1 MAQILSDQWSDTV
14 RDVSPPT
21 LEHALELLQRWRSE
35 LSLSGRERSTLAGTM
50 TNLDRQ
56 MQRLRD
62 RRLRVAVFGRVGVGK
77 SSLVN
82 ALAGE
87 ALLATDVAHGCTRL
101 QKAVAWPQP
110 IPGLK
115 GVELVD
121 TPGIDEVSAEA
132 RARLA
137 ARVALQSDLVLL
149 VLDADISRVEL
160 DALDSLV
167 ASGKPV
173 LPVLNRSDCWSE
185 QERLSL
191 LASIRRRISDHCG
204 PTAGLSLRSPVAVA
218 AAPRQASLLQDGR
231 VRSKMQPARVDA
243 LHQVLIELL
252 SAQGAPLL
260 ALNALRQADRLQRQ
274 IEQGRLQR
282 RRRDA
287 QSLIGRFAALKAT
300 GVAANPLVIVDLAGG
315 LACDTALVMQL
326 CQLYDLPM
334 GGPAARRLLQ
344 RLSGHN
350 ALIGG
355 AQLGIQAALAGIRQ
369 LLMAAVPFTAGL
381 SLAPAAPVAIAQ
393 AALAVHTTRRTGRLT
408 ARWLLEQQG
417 RGRRSQP
424 VPASLLRHLAGSDP
438 TLRLLLND
446 WPHHSQRNSIAD
458 VLP

>member
-1 MAQILSDQWSDTV
+1 M
-14 RDVSPPT
+14 
-21 LEHALELLQRWRSE
+21 
-35 LSLSGRERSTLAGTM
+35 
-50 TNLDRQ
+50 
-56 MQRLRD
+56 
-62 RRLRVAVFGRVGVGK
+62 
-77 SSLVN
+77 
-82 ALAGE
+82 
-87 ALLATDVAHGCTRL
+87 
-101 QKAVAWPQP
+101 
-110 IPGLK
+110 
-115 GVELVD
+115 
-121 TPGIDEVSAEA
+121 
-132 RARLA
+132 
-137 ARVALQSDLVLL
+137 
-149 VLDADISRVEL
+149 
-160 DALDSLV
+160 
-167 ASGKPV
+167 
-173 LPVLNRSDCWSE
+173 
-185 QERLSL
+185 
-191 LASIRRRISDHCG
+191 
-204 PTAGLSLRSPVAVA
+204 
-218 AAPRQASLLQDGR
+218 
-231 VRSKMQPARVDA
+231 
-243 LHQVLIELL
+243 LIELL

-326 CQLYDLPM
+326 CELYDLPM